1 MKQSLDLTILE
12 RKLVFAMTL
21 SSILPLLDSSIINV
35 ILPAISNDINAPY
48 AYIQWTVT
56 IYMLA
61 CAAGILLSPY
71 VHENFGLKKAWI
83 GSIFVF
89 LIGSILVGFSYN
101 LVSLILFRCLQGFGA
116 GILIPITQST
126 IATYF
131 GKEGLKPVM
140 ALIAIPSV
148 FAPALGQFLEQSYQN
163 S

>member
-12 RKLVFAMTL
+12 RKLVLAMTL

-83 GSIFVF
+83 G
-89 LIGSILVGFSYN
+89 
-101 LVSLILFRCLQGFGA
+101 
-116 GILIPITQST
+116 
-126 IATYF
+126 
-131 GKEGLKPVM
+131 
-140 ALIAIPSV
+140 
-148 FAPALGQFLEQSYQN
+148 
-163 S
+163 